1 MSENRKG
8 GANAPHMGP
17 GGRPGGPG
25 GGRPGGPMAARL
37 NREKPKNTKK
47 TLVRLI
53 RYIGKSGA
61 ILVALMAIMIVV
73 TLVEILNPFFQQ
85 KAIDAISVVDGRLTV
100 DLNEMMVFLAA
111 IGITFVFSA
120 GLTYFQGILAAKLS
134 QRTIYSMR
142 NDLFSKISRLS
153 ISYTDSHRHGDIMS
167 RMTND
172 VENVSNA
179 VSQSVTLFRK
189 RCSRI

>member
-8 GANAPHMGP
+8 GQSAPHAGP
-17 GGRPGGPG
+17 GGRPG
-25 GGRPGGPMAARL
+25 GGRPGGPMGARL
-37 NREKPKNTKK
+37 NREKPTNTKK
-47 TLVRLI
+47 TLFRLV

-61 ILVALMAIMIVV
+61 ILVALMGIMIVV

-120 GLTYFQGILAAKLS
+120 GLTYFQGILAAKL
-134 QRTIYSMR
+134 
-142 NDLFSKISRLS
+142 
-153 ISYTDSHRHGDIMS
+153 GG
-167 RMTND
+167 
-172 VENVSNA
+172 
-179 VSQSVTLFRK
+179 
-189 RCSRI
+189 RCR